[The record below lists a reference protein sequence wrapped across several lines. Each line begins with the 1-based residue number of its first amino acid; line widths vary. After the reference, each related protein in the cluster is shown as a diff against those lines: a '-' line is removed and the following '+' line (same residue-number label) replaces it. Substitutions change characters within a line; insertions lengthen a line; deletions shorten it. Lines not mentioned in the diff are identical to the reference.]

1 MSYQELY
8 NNPGNYLFR
17 FVLIEHADDYLSQGW
32 EIIGMMQNKA
42 FAYNSVMSYI
52 IIFNFG

>member
-1 MSYQELY
+1 MSY
-8 NNPGNYLFR
+8 PGWYDTPECYLFR

-52 IIFNFG
+52 MIFNFG